1 MNPNQEIVS
10 VPVVIKHVGERAV
23 LVNFGV
29 PDQVWIPLSQIQN
42 NVALDP
48 EDVLDLRIP
57 RWLARE
63 KGMI

>member
-1 MNPNQEIVS
+1 MNPNHEIVS
-10 VPVVIKHVGERAV
+10 VSVVIKYVAERAI

-29 PDQVWIPLSQIQN
+29 PDDVWIPISQIWN
-42 NVALDP
+42 NEIMNPD
-48 EDVLDLRIP
+48 DVIDIRIP